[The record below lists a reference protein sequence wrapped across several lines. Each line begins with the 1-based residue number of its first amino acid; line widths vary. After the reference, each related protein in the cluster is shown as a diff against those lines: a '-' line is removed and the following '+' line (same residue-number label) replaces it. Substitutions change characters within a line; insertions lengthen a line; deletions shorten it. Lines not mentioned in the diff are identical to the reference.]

1 MEPHRVANLNLKFPA
16 LTTPSSFQAFARS
29 PRPKSRR
36 VLDLKVPNEMQTPL
50 EPVSAAVIEC
60 FHSRSWPASF
70 Y

>member
-36 VLDLKVPNEMQTPL
+36 VLDLKVPNVYVFVTTTI
-50 EPVSAAVIEC
+50 ST
-60 FHSRSWPASF
+60 
-70 Y
+70 